1 MSGILNG
8 LIMMV
13 LGNTTVVILWM
24 QLHIVLDTHTY
35 IIDVSGTKSGHGIDK
50 VKYSSS
56 HTQFDICDTLP
67 VIAVPMDN
75 TYLQRRQFAIVQ
87 ALCGL

>member
-13 LGNTTVVILWM
+13 LGNTTVVLLCM

-56 HTQFDICDTLP
+56 HT
-67 VIAVPMDN
+67 
-75 TYLQRRQFAIVQ
+75 
-87 ALCGL
+87 